1 MVVRVN
7 LSIHCPWCEDIFP
20 IIFKKILEG
29 SNIITFEDFD
39 ITEPSFFFM
48 KDRLWV
54 ESFTTPNQIEKLITF
69 MEKNPNVLLKIY
81 KKQKHYGEL

>member
-20 IIFKKILEG
+20 IIWKKLLEG
-29 SNIITFEDFD
+29 SDIITFEDFD

-48 KDRLWV
+48 DDKLWV
-54 ESFTTPNQIEKLITF
+54 ESFMTPSHIEKLITY
-69 MEKNPNVLLKIY
+69 MEKKPNILLKLY
-81 KKQKHYGEL
+81 KRVR